1 MKNLLLAL
9 AIGTATIVS
18 FNSCTKEYITNLAPG
33 TTYVYPIKSNEWSK
47 DGTVYSKTFD
57 MGDLD
62 EATFED
68 GFVDVSISFDDAP
81 DFYENIP
88 AVIGDYNYSA
98 NYGVQQVTIFAE
110 YIGPSNQIAPPADM
124 LTKIMLSYAEI
135 GN

>member
-47 DGTVYSKTFD
+47 SGTVYSKTFNI
-57 MGDLD
+57 GDLD
-62 EATFED
+62 AATFED
-68 GFVDVSISFDDAP
+68 GFIDVSISFDEAP
-81 DFYENIP
+81 DIYENIP
-88 AVIGDYNYSA
+88 ALIGDYNYSA
-98 NYGVQQVTIFAE
+98 NYGVGQVTIFAE
-110 YIGPSNQIAPPADM
+110 YVGPTSEIAPPVDM
-124 LTKIMLSYAEI
+124 LTKIMLSYAEV